1 MKVTTFTDT
10 MIKKLK
16 PGANKYVRGEGNGF
30 TIRVMPSGVK
40 TWLYVYAFDDKRRE
54 LNLGSY
60 PDVSLETARGRFD
73 EAKKKLKNGI
83 DPVAEKEQA
92 AEGRRSAPT
101 VANLV
106 KEYIEK
112 HAKTHKKSWQE
123 DQRCLEKEV
132 LPLWGTRK
140 AADIKK
146 RDVVLLLEGIVERGA
161 PVMANNTLEKIRKM
175 FNFAVERDILEFTP
189 CYGVKKPTK
198 KEHKDR
204 VLTDKEIVTA
214 WNGLDTAAMT
224 GEMKRALKLILVTAQ
239 RPGEVIGLHSNE
251 IEGDWWTIPAE
262 RSKNGKAHRV
272 FLTPTAKELIGDKK
286 GFIFESPRPIKRT
299 GQEDTPKPMDVNAV
313 AYAVRRNLEDPKQN
327 GKDAETEV
335 TNKIVMESWTP
346 HDLRRTAATN
356 LSALGY
362 TDEVIDAV
370 LNHVKKGVVA
380 IYNRHKYD
388 LEKQKALESWE
399 RKLNS
404 IIHGTEGKVIPIR
417 SKTA

>member
-399 RKLNS
+399 RKLNR
-404 IIHGTEGKVIPIR
+404 IIHGMEGKVIPMSR
-417 SKTA
+417 KTA